1 MTLLNRRAFLDEA
14 AQRGVAL
21 AACVASD
28 SSQLAA
34 AAALAEPGR
43 TPRRYVYWTKS
54 LQALDVP
61 GLIAFC
67 HEVGVAGVDLAVRP
81 GYPVNPD
88 NARSELPKAAR
99 AFRQAGLVIGL
110 ATFPVN
116 LADPSSALTKPL
128 LEAAGAAGVPA
139 VKIGYFPYIGD
150 VDAAL
155 AEARRKLAAWA
166 KLAAQ
171 TGVKVCYHT
180 HSGNYLGNNAA
191 GLRLLLQDLDPR
203 HVGAYLDTGH
213 VAVNGGPIRMELD
226 LVRPWLS
233 LLAIK
238 DMRLE
243 RHQGKWQWQVVPVGD
258 GIVRWEEVGA
268 GLQECS
274 FQGTI
279 SVHAE
284 YETRSLAERKELAKR
299 ELSVLRKALG

>member
-1 MTLLNRRAFLDEA
+1 MTLIDRRAFLDEA

-21 AACVASD
+21 AAG
-28 SSQLAA
+28 AA
-34 AAALAEPGR
+34 IGSPQAAPQAPPAEQG
-43 TPRRYVYWTKS
+43 TTARRYVYWTKL

-81 GYPVNPD
+81 GYPVNPE
-88 NARSELPKAAR
+88 NAQAELPKVAR
-99 AFRQAGLVIGL
+99 AFRKEGLVIGL
-110 ATFPVN
+110 VTFPTT
-116 LADPSSALTKPL
+116 LAAPASAVTKRL

-139 VKIGYFPYIGD
+139 VKIGYFPYRGK
-150 VDAAL
+150 VEAAL
-155 AEARRKLAAWA
+155 AEARRKLAAFA

-171 TGVKVCYHT
+171 TGVRVCYHT
-180 HSGNYLGNNAA
+180 HSGNYLGNNGA

-213 VAVNGGPIRMELD
+213 VAVNGGPVRMELD

-238 DMRLE
+238 DMLWE
-243 RHQGKWQWQVVPVGD
+243 RRQQKGQWRVVPVGD
-258 GIVRWEEVGA
+258 GVVRWDEVA
-268 GLQECS
+268 LGLRECG

-279 SVHAE
+279 SIHAE
-284 YETRSLAERKELAKR
+284 YETRDLAERKELAKQ
-299 ELSVLRKALG
+299 ELRMLRRALG